1 MLVQWCLKGVP
12 WSHAFDDAAA
22 WDAAT
27 TIGLTSNWVR
37 TPGNASAALQ
47 HAWPAAHAAL
57 SDAALAAH
65 VNAYASVASRT
76 PYLSLSAGVVER
88 DPVSRLPIHHPAWTT
103 ALDFAT
109 RGGRGDGYVFECWV
123 QLPGNPAPELPGFGE
138 EVRDLNLH
146 QGFAWWH
153 HEGEIAAKLV
163 VPPRQI
169 RCVLKF
175 DATQQPL
182 PLSKGPA
189 SGVNPDFVPPE
200 RISNIR
206 SLV

>member
-12 WSHAFDDAAA
+12 FKKDVFEDDEARNVL
-22 WDAAT
+22 T
-27 TIGLTSNWVR
+27 TIGLTSQWVR
-37 TPGNASAALQ
+37 ANAHRSLDV
-47 HAWPAAHAAL
+47 AWPDAHAAL
-57 SDAALAAH
+57 SDAALAKH
-65 VNAYASVASRT
+65 VNAYGTVAKDS

-88 DPVSRLPIHHPAWTT
+88 DPVSRTPIHHPAWTT

-109 RGGRGDGYVFECWV
+109 QGGESEGYVFECWV

-146 QGFAWWH
+146 RAFAWWH

-163 VPPRQI
+163 VPSRQI
-169 RCVLKF
+169 HRVTKYSPSLMH
-175 DATQQPL
+175 L
-182 PLSKGPA
+182 PLA
-189 SGVNPDFVPPE
+189 NNVNPDFVPPE